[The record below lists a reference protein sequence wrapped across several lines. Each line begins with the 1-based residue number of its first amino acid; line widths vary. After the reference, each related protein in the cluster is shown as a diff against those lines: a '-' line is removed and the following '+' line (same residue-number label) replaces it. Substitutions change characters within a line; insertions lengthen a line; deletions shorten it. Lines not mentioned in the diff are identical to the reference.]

1 MSFIYIYSI
10 FNIYNNNLNQ
20 ELNTKIIKHYYISK
34 NIIKFY
40 NMSEINTYINNILEE
55 YKL

>member
-40 NMSEINTYINNILEE
+40 NMSEINTI
-55 YKL
+55 YKQYFRRI